1 MAPITSIQL
10 SITADATPDS
20 VVIGVHG
27 VLDVIAAAGIQWV
40 VDALLADHEIRKIR
54 LAMQWVNGADVA
66 GISGLAAA
74 AAGADNRGVELT
86 LSDPR
91 HQVGQELEAEG
102 MSGLVRIVHQDRRPM
117 WRAAETERTQ
127 ARGRHPAG
135 MAR

>member
-10 SITADATPDS
+10 SIAADTTPDS

-27 VLDVIAAAGIQWV
+27 PLDVIAAASIQWV
-40 VDALLADHEIRKIR
+40 VDGILEDRGIRKIR
-54 LAMQWVNGADVA
+54 FAMQWVNGTDVA

-74 AAGADNRGVELT
+74 AAGAEKRGVEFT

-102 MSGLVRIVHQDRRPM
+102 VSGLVRIIHQDRRPM
-117 WRAAETERTQ
+117 WRAAETDRSQ